1 MSDETTNASDNLN
14 GSDPSMEDILA
25 SIRKIISDD
34 EPVAL
39 ESPEDISADG
49 GPLDSVLDAAATAGS
64 AAAGAT
70 VAAADF
76 SAAEGES
83 VDLNI
88 DDVLAGL
95 EEDIPAPAQELQSA
109 ASAIDIADGDMVD
122 DDAFSNVLDDILTDE
137 AKTYSLDETDGL
149 PDAEDDILSLLDDEI
164 PLEVE
169 SSAGVMPE
177 LVPDVPTEAPIE
189 VAGLEDLASEVES
202 LTDVESLMDGE
213 SLAEVESLGDDEPD
227 DIEALL
233 NGLLGDDDPL
243 PIEDPIETLI
253 EDDPIE
259 APVEE
264 GPIEALAEEDP
275 IEALA
280 EDDPIETLLE
290 DSIEDVDLDADELS
304 AADLADSNAAP
315 SGVEETEELELV
327 KSLMA
332 DLSDD
337 PAAVDAIDTDEDLES
352 LLSIPDADEVS
363 ADTSDAEAESDG
375 DILGDIVDMAIEDE
389 MQTHPEDL
397 AALEDLVA
405 EEEVLSEIA
414 ETEDLSLLDDV
425 IEAEQENIA
434 ENAQLA
440 AETAVEESPSLSDIA
455 TAAEA
460 DAVAVE
466 TAAMPAAAV
475 AGAGALAGLTA
486 VVAARAPEETPE
498 EETPE
503 EETSVEISDE
513 TPEINPSV
521 SQAEPVELKNKLTLE
536 PLPNQEI
543 EMPVKA
549 VQTDAILD
557 DVTESATAGAFAEL
571 NQVVE
576 DKAVFNE
583 RGPRI
588 GDLVQDA
595 LRPMLKEWLDANLK
609 GIVERAVTK
618 EVKRISSGK

>member
-202 LTDVESLMDGE
+202 LTDVESLMDDE
-213 SLAEVESLGDDEPD
+213 SLAEVENLGDDEPD

-259 APVEE
+259 APV
-264 GPIEALAEEDP
+264 EEDP

-414 ETEDLSLLDDV
+414 ETEDLPLLDDV

-455 TAAEA
+455 AAAEA

-498 EETPE
+498 EET
-503 EETSVEISDE
+503 SVEISDE

-521 SQAEPVELKNKLTLE
+521 SQAEPVELKKKLTLE

-549 VQTDAILD
+549 VQTDTILD
-557 DVTESATAGAFAEL
+557 DVTEAATAGAFAEL

>member
-149 PDAEDDILSLLDDEI
+149 ADAEDDILSLLDDEI

-202 LTDVESLMDGE
+202 LTDVESLMDDE
-213 SLAEVESLGDDEPD
+213 SLAEVENLGDDEPD

-233 NGLLGDDDPL
+233 NGLLGNDDPL

-259 APVEE
+259 APV
-264 GPIEALAEEDP
+264 EEDP

-414 ETEDLSLLDDV
+414 ETEDLPLLDDV

-455 TAAEA
+455 AAAEA

-498 EETPE
+498 EET
-503 EETSVEISDE
+503 SVEISDE

-521 SQAEPVELKNKLTLE
+521 SQAEPVELKKKLTLE

-549 VQTDAILD
+549 VQTDTILD
-557 DVTESATAGAFAEL
+557 DVTEAATAGAFAEL

>member
-49 GPLDSVLDAAATAGS
+49 GSLDSVLDAVATAGS

-95 EEDIPAPAQELQSA
+95 DEDIPAPAQELQSA

-202 LTDVESLMDGE
+202 FTDVESLMDDE
-213 SLAEVESLGDDEPD
+213 SLVEVESSGDDEPD

-259 APVEE
+259 APVEDD
-264 GPIEALAEEDP
+264 PIEALAEDDP

-290 DSIEDVDLDADELS
+290 DSIQDVDLDADELS
-304 AADLADSNAAP
+304 AADLADSKAAP

-414 ETEDLSLLDDV
+414 ETEDLPLLDDV

-455 TAAEA
+455 AAAEA

-486 VVAARAPEETPE
+486 VVAARAP

-549 VQTDAILD
+549 VQTDTILD
-557 DVTESATAGAFAEL
+557 DVTEAATAGAFAEL

>member
-202 LTDVESLMDGE
+202 LTDVESLMDDE

-264 GPIEALAEEDP
+264 EP

-414 ETEDLSLLDDV
+414 ETEDLPLLDDV

-455 TAAEA
+455 AAAEA

-486 VVAARAPEETPE
+486 VVAARAP

>member
-137 AKTYSLDETDGL
+137 VKTYSLDETDGL

-202 LTDVESLMDGE
+202 LTDVESLLDDE

-259 APVEE
+259 APV
-264 GPIEALAEEDP
+264 EEDP

-337 PAAVDAIDTDEDLES
+337 PAAVDAIDTIDTDEDLES

-414 ETEDLSLLDDV
+414 ETEDLPLLDDV

-440 AETAVEESPSLSDIA
+440 AETAVEKSPSLSDIA
-455 TAAEA
+455 AAAEA

-498 EETPE
+498 EET
-503 EETSVEISDE
+503 SVEISDE

-521 SQAEPVELKNKLTLE
+521 SQAEPVELKKKLTLE
-536 PLPNQEI
+536 PFPNQEI

-557 DVTESATAGAFAEL
+557 DVTEAATAGAFAEL

>member
-95 EEDIPAPAQELQSA
+95 DEDIPAPAQELQSA

-202 LTDVESLMDGE
+202 LTDVESLMDDE

-259 APVEE
+259 APV
-264 GPIEALAEEDP
+264 EEDP

-414 ETEDLSLLDDV
+414 ETEDLPLLDDV

-455 TAAEA
+455 AAAEA

-498 EETPE
+498 EET
-503 EETSVEISDE
+503 SVEISDE

-521 SQAEPVELKNKLTLE
+521 SQAEPVELKKKLTLE

-557 DVTESATAGAFAEL
+557 DVTEAATAGAFAEL

>member
-95 EEDIPAPAQELQSA
+95 DEDIPAPAQELQSA

-202 LTDVESLMDGE
+202 LTDVESLMDDE

-259 APVEE
+259 APV
-264 GPIEALAEEDP
+264 EEDP

-414 ETEDLSLLDDV
+414 ETEDLPLLDDV

-455 TAAEA
+455 AAAEA

-498 EETPE
+498 EET
-503 EETSVEISDE
+503 SVEISDE

-521 SQAEPVELKNKLTLE
+521 SQAEPVELKKKLTLE
-536 PLPNQEI
+536 PFPNQEI

-549 VQTDAILD
+549 VQTDTILD
-557 DVTESATAGAFAEL
+557 DVTEAATAGAFAEL

>member
-1 MSDETTNASDNLN
+1 M
-14 GSDPSMEDILA
+14 
-25 SIRKIISDD
+25 
-34 EPVAL
+34 
-39 ESPEDISADG
+39 
-49 GPLDSVLDAAATAGS
+49 
-64 AAAGAT
+64 
-70 VAAADF
+70 
-76 SAAEGES
+76 
-83 VDLNI
+83 
-88 DDVLAGL
+88 
-95 EEDIPAPAQELQSA
+95 
-109 ASAIDIADGDMVD
+109 
-122 DDAFSNVLDDILTDE
+122 
-137 AKTYSLDETDGL
+137 
-149 PDAEDDILSLLDDEI
+149 
-164 PLEVE
+164 
-169 SSAGVMPE
+169 
-177 LVPDVPTEAPIE
+177 
-189 VAGLEDLASEVES
+189 
-202 LTDVESLMDGE
+202 
-213 SLAEVESLGDDEPD
+213 GDDEPD

-264 GPIEALAEEDP
+264 DP

-304 AADLADSNAAP
+304 AADLADSKAAP

-498 EETPE
+498 EET
-503 EETSVEISDE
+503 SVEISDE

-618 EVKRISSGK
+618 EVKRISYGK

>member
-49 GPLDSVLDAAATAGS
+49 GPLDSVLDAVATAGS

-202 LTDVESLMDGE
+202 LTDVESLLDDE

-227 DIEALL
+227 
-233 NGLLGDDDPL
+233 
-243 PIEDPIETLI
+243 
-253 EDDPIE
+253 
-259 APVEE
+259 
-264 GPIEALAEEDP
+264 
-275 IEALA
+275 
-280 EDDPIETLLE
+280 
-290 DSIEDVDLDADELS
+290 
-304 AADLADSNAAP
+304 
-315 SGVEETEELELV
+315 
-327 KSLMA
+327 
-332 DLSDD
+332 
-337 PAAVDAIDTDEDLES
+337 AVS
-352 LLSIPDADEVS
+352 Y
-363 ADTSDAEAESDG
+363 
-375 DILGDIVDMAIEDE
+375 
-389 MQTHPEDL
+389 TH
-397 AALEDLVA
+397 
-405 EEEVLSEIA
+405 
-414 ETEDLSLLDDV
+414 
-425 IEAEQENIA
+425 
-434 ENAQLA
+434 
-440 AETAVEESPSLSDIA
+440 
-455 TAAEA
+455 
-460 DAVAVE
+460 
-466 TAAMPAAAV
+466 
-475 AGAGALAGLTA
+475 
-486 VVAARAPEETPE
+486 
-498 EETPE
+498 
-503 EETSVEISDE
+503 
-513 TPEINPSV
+513 
-521 SQAEPVELKNKLTLE
+521 LTL
-536 PLPNQEI
+536 PTI
-543 EMPVKA
+543 CSV
-549 VQTDAILD
+549 
-557 DVTESATAGAFAEL
+557 
-571 NQVVE
+571 
-576 DKAVFNE
+576 
-583 RGPRI
+583 
-588 GDLVQDA
+588 
-595 LRPMLKEWLDANLK
+595 
-609 GIVERAVTK
+609 
-618 EVKRISSGK
+618 

>member
-95 EEDIPAPAQELQSA
+95 DEDIPAPAQELQSA

-202 LTDVESLMDGE
+202 LTDVESLMDDE

-253 EDDPIE
+253 EEDPIE

-264 GPIEALAEEDP
+264 DP
-275 IEALA
+275 IETLA

-337 PAAVDAIDTDEDLES
+337 PAAVDAIDTIDTDEDLES

-455 TAAEA
+455 AAAEA

-498 EETPE
+498 EET
-503 EETSVEISDE
+503 SVEISDE

-521 SQAEPVELKNKLTLE
+521 SQAEPVELKKKLTLE

-549 VQTDAILD
+549 VQTDTILD
-557 DVTESATAGAFAEL
+557 DVTEAATAGAFAEL

>member
-202 LTDVESLMDGE
+202 LTDVESLMDDE

-259 APVEE
+259 APV
-264 GPIEALAEEDP
+264 EEDP

-498 EETPE
+498 EET
-503 EETSVEISDE
+503 SVEISDE

-521 SQAEPVELKNKLTLE
+521 SQAEPVELKKKLTLE

-557 DVTESATAGAFAEL
+557 DVTEAATAGAFAEL

>member
-202 LTDVESLMDGE
+202 LTDVESLMDDE

-259 APVEE
+259 APV
-264 GPIEALAEEDP
+264 EEDP

-498 EETPE
+498 EET
-503 EETSVEISDE
+503 SVEISDE

>member
-264 GPIEALAEEDP
+264 DP

-304 AADLADSNAAP
+304 AADLADSKAAP

-498 EETPE
+498 EET
-503 EETSVEISDE
+503 SVEISDE

>member
-202 LTDVESLMDGE
+202 LTDVESLMDDE

-253 EDDPIE
+253 EDDSIE
-259 APVEE
+259 APV
-264 GPIEALAEEDP
+264 EEDP

-498 EETPE
+498 EET
-503 EETSVEISDE
+503 SVEISDE

>member
-202 LTDVESLMDGE
+202 LTDVESLMDDE

-264 GPIEALAEEDP
+264 DP

-304 AADLADSNAAP
+304 AADLADSKAAP

-455 TAAEA
+455 AAAEA

-486 VVAARAPEETPE
+486 VVAARAP

>member
-202 LTDVESLMDGE
+202 LTDVESLMDDE

-259 APVEE
+259 APV
-264 GPIEALAEEDP
+264 EEDP

-414 ETEDLSLLDDV
+414 ETEDLPLLDDV

-455 TAAEA
+455 AAAEA

-498 EETPE
+498 EET
-503 EETSVEISDE
+503 SVEISDE

-521 SQAEPVELKNKLTLE
+521 SQAEPVELKKKLTLE

-549 VQTDAILD
+549 VQTDTILD
-557 DVTESATAGAFAEL
+557 DVTEAATAGAFAEL

>member
-1 MSDETTNASDNLN
+1 M
-14 GSDPSMEDILA
+14 
-25 SIRKIISDD
+25 
-34 EPVAL
+34 
-39 ESPEDISADG
+39 
-49 GPLDSVLDAAATAGS
+49 
-64 AAAGAT
+64 
-70 VAAADF
+70 
-76 SAAEGES
+76 
-83 VDLNI
+83 
-88 DDVLAGL
+88 
-95 EEDIPAPAQELQSA
+95 
-109 ASAIDIADGDMVD
+109 
-122 DDAFSNVLDDILTDE
+122 
-137 AKTYSLDETDGL
+137 
-149 PDAEDDILSLLDDEI
+149 
-164 PLEVE
+164 
-169 SSAGVMPE
+169 
-177 LVPDVPTEAPIE
+177 
-189 VAGLEDLASEVES
+189 
-202 LTDVESLMDGE
+202 
-213 SLAEVESLGDDEPD
+213 
-227 DIEALL
+227 
-233 NGLLGDDDPL
+233 
-243 PIEDPIETLI
+243 
-253 EDDPIE
+253 
-259 APVEE
+259 
-264 GPIEALAEEDP
+264 
-275 IEALA
+275 
-280 EDDPIETLLE
+280 
-290 DSIEDVDLDADELS
+290 DLDADELS

-363 ADTSDAEAESDG
+363 ADTSDAEAESDD

-414 ETEDLSLLDDV
+414 ETEDLPLLDDV

-455 TAAEA
+455 AAAEA

-498 EETPE
+498 EET
-503 EETSVEISDE
+503 SVEISDE

-521 SQAEPVELKNKLTLE
+521 SQAEPVELKKKLTLE

-549 VQTDAILD
+549 VQTDTILD
-557 DVTESATAGAFAEL
+557 DVTEAATAGAFAEL

>member
-95 EEDIPAPAQELQSA
+95 DEDIPAPAQELQSA

-202 LTDVESLMDGE
+202 LTDVESLMDDE

-259 APVEE
+259 APV
-264 GPIEALAEEDP
+264 EEDP

-414 ETEDLSLLDDV
+414 ETEDLPLLDDV

-455 TAAEA
+455 AAAEA

-498 EETPE
+498 EET
-503 EETSVEISDE
+503 SVEISDE

-521 SQAEPVELKNKLTLE
+521 SQAEPVELKKKLTLE
-536 PLPNQEI
+536 PFPNQEI

-557 DVTESATAGAFAEL
+557 DVTEAATAGAFAEL

>member
-95 EEDIPAPAQELQSA
+95 NEDIPAPAQELQSA

-202 LTDVESLMDGE
+202 LTDVESLMDDE

-264 GPIEALAEEDP
+264 DPIEAPVEEDP

-414 ETEDLSLLDDV
+414 ETEDLPLLDDV

-455 TAAEA
+455 AAAEA

-486 VVAARAPEETPE
+486 VVAARAPEETS
-498 EETPE
+498 E
-503 EETSVEISDE
+503 EETSVEISGE

-521 SQAEPVELKNKLTLE
+521 SQAEPVELKKKLTLE
-536 PLPNQEI
+536 PFPNQEI

-549 VQTDAILD
+549 VQTDTILD
-557 DVTESATAGAFAEL
+557 DVTEAATAGAFAEL

>member
-25 SIRKIISDD
+25 SIRKIISDN

-264 GPIEALAEEDP
+264 DP

-498 EETPE
+498 EET
-503 EETSVEISDE
+503 SVEISDE

>member
-202 LTDVESLMDGE
+202 LTDVESLMDDE

-259 APVEE
+259 APV
-264 GPIEALAEEDP
+264 EEDP

-414 ETEDLSLLDDV
+414 ETEDLPLLDDV

-455 TAAEA
+455 AAAEA

-498 EETPE
+498 EET
-503 EETSVEISDE
+503 SVEISDE

-521 SQAEPVELKNKLTLE
+521 SQAEPVELKKKLTLE

-557 DVTESATAGAFAEL
+557 DVTEAATAGAFAEL

>member
-49 GPLDSVLDAAATAGS
+49 GPLDSVLDAVATAGS

-202 LTDVESLMDGE
+202 LTDVESLMDDE

-259 APVEE
+259 APV
-264 GPIEALAEEDP
+264 EEDP

-414 ETEDLSLLDDV
+414 ETEDLPLLDDV

-434 ENAQLA
+434 ENAQLT

-455 TAAEA
+455 AAAEA

-498 EETPE
+498 EET
-503 EETSVEISDE
+503 SVEISDE

-521 SQAEPVELKNKLTLE
+521 SQAEPVELKKKLTLE
-536 PLPNQEI
+536 PFPNQEI

-557 DVTESATAGAFAEL
+557 DVTEAATAGAFAEL

>member
-202 LTDVESLMDGE
+202 LTDVESLMHDE

-264 GPIEALAEEDP
+264 EP

-414 ETEDLSLLDDV
+414 ETEDLPLLDDV

-440 AETAVEESPSLSDIA
+440 AETAVEKSPSLSDIA
-455 TAAEA
+455 AAAEA

-498 EETPE
+498 EET
-503 EETSVEISDE
+503 SVEISDE

-521 SQAEPVELKNKLTLE
+521 SQAEPVELKKKLTLE
-536 PLPNQEI
+536 PFPNQEI

-557 DVTESATAGAFAEL
+557 DVTEAATAGAFAEL

>member
-202 LTDVESLMDGE
+202 LTDVESLMDDE

-259 APVEE
+259 APV
-264 GPIEALAEEDP
+264 EEDP

-414 ETEDLSLLDDV
+414 ETEDLPLLDDV

-455 TAAEA
+455 AAAEA

-498 EETPE
+498 EET
-503 EETSVEISDE
+503 SVEISDE

-521 SQAEPVELKNKLTLE
+521 SQAEPVELKKKLTLE
-536 PLPNQEI
+536 PFPNQEI

-557 DVTESATAGAFAEL
+557 DVTEAATAGAFAEL

>member
-202 LTDVESLMDGE
+202 LTDVESLLDDE

-264 GPIEALAEEDP
+264 EP

-414 ETEDLSLLDDV
+414 ETEDLPLLDDV

-455 TAAEA
+455 AAAEA

-498 EETPE
+498 EET
-503 EETSVEISDE
+503 SVEISDE

-521 SQAEPVELKNKLTLE
+521 SQAEPVELKKKLTLE
-536 PLPNQEI
+536 PFPNQEI

-557 DVTESATAGAFAEL
+557 DVTEAATAGAFAEL

>member
-137 AKTYSLDETDGL
+137 AKTYSLDETGGL

-202 LTDVESLMDGE
+202 LTDVESLMDDE

-259 APVEE
+259 APV
-264 GPIEALAEEDP
+264 EEDP

-414 ETEDLSLLDDV
+414 ETEDLPLLDDV

-440 AETAVEESPSLSDIA
+440 AETAVEKSPSLSDIA
-455 TAAEA
+455 AAAEA

-498 EETPE
+498 EET
-503 EETSVEISDE
+503 SVEISDE

-521 SQAEPVELKNKLTLE
+521 SQAEPVELKKKLTLE
-536 PLPNQEI
+536 PFPNQEI

-557 DVTESATAGAFAEL
+557 DVTEAATAGAFAEL

>member
-95 EEDIPAPAQELQSA
+95 DEDIPAPAQELQSA

-149 PDAEDDILSLLDDEI
+149 PDAEDDILSLLNDEI

-202 LTDVESLMDGE
+202 LTDVESLMDDE

-259 APVEE
+259 APV
-264 GPIEALAEEDP
+264 EEDP

-414 ETEDLSLLDDV
+414 ETEDLPLLDDV

-455 TAAEA
+455 AAAEA

-486 VVAARAPEETPE
+486 VVAARAP

>member
-137 AKTYSLDETDGL
+137 AKTYSLDETGGL

-202 LTDVESLMDGE
+202 LTDVESLLDDE

-259 APVEE
+259 APV
-264 GPIEALAEEDP
+264 EEDP

-414 ETEDLSLLDDV
+414 ETEDLPLLDDV

-455 TAAEA
+455 AAAEA

-498 EETPE
+498 EET
-503 EETSVEISDE
+503 SVEISDE

-521 SQAEPVELKNKLTLE
+521 SQAEPVELKKKLTLE
-536 PLPNQEI
+536 PFPNQEI

-557 DVTESATAGAFAEL
+557 DVTEAATAGAFAEL

>member
-202 LTDVESLMDGE
+202 LTDVESLMDDE

-264 GPIEALAEEDP
+264 DP
-275 IEALA
+275 IETLA

-304 AADLADSNAAP
+304 AADLADSKAAP

-414 ETEDLSLLDDV
+414 ETEDLPLLDDV

-455 TAAEA
+455 AAAEA

-498 EETPE
+498 EET
-503 EETSVEISDE
+503 SVEISDE

-521 SQAEPVELKNKLTLE
+521 SQAEPVELKKKLTLE
-536 PLPNQEI
+536 PFPNQEI

-557 DVTESATAGAFAEL
+557 DVTEAATAGAFAEL

>member
-95 EEDIPAPAQELQSA
+95 DEDIPAPAQELQSA

-264 GPIEALAEEDP
+264 DP

-414 ETEDLSLLDDV
+414 ETEDLPLLDDV

-455 TAAEA
+455 AAAEA

-498 EETPE
+498 EET
-503 EETSVEISDE
+503 SVEISDE

-521 SQAEPVELKNKLTLE
+521 SQAEPVELKKKLTLE
-536 PLPNQEI
+536 PFPNQEI

-557 DVTESATAGAFAEL
+557 DVTEAATAGAFAEL

>member
-202 LTDVESLMDGE
+202 LTDVESLLDDE
-213 SLAEVESLGDDEPD
+213 SLAEVESLGEDEPD

-253 EDDPIE
+253 EDDSIE
-259 APVEE
+259 APV
-264 GPIEALAEEDP
+264 EEDP

-414 ETEDLSLLDDV
+414 ETEDLPLLDDV

-486 VVAARAPEETPE
+486 VVAARAP

>member
-49 GPLDSVLDAAATAGS
+49 GSLDSVLDAVATAGS

-95 EEDIPAPAQELQSA
+95 DEDIPAPAQELQSA

-202 LTDVESLMDGE
+202 LTDVESLMDDE

-264 GPIEALAEEDP
+264 DP
-275 IEALA
+275 IGALA

-337 PAAVDAIDTDEDLES
+337 PAAVDTIDIDEDLES

-455 TAAEA
+455 AAAEA

-486 VVAARAPEETPE
+486 VVAARAP

-557 DVTESATAGAFAEL
+557 DVTEAATAGAFAEL

>member
-202 LTDVESLMDGE
+202 LTDVESLMDDE
-213 SLAEVESLGDDEPD
+213 SLAEVENLGDDEPD

-259 APVEE
+259 APV
-264 GPIEALAEEDP
+264 EEDP

-414 ETEDLSLLDDV
+414 ETEDLPLLDDV

-455 TAAEA
+455 AAAEA

-498 EETPE
+498 EET
-503 EETSVEISDE
+503 SVEISDE

-521 SQAEPVELKNKLTLE
+521 SQAEPVELKKKLTLE
-536 PLPNQEI
+536 PFPNQEI

-557 DVTESATAGAFAEL
+557 DVTEAATAGAFAEL

>member
-202 LTDVESLMDGE
+202 LTDVESLMDDE

-233 NGLLGDDDPL
+233 NGLLGDDDPQ

-259 APVEE
+259 APV
-264 GPIEALAEEDP
+264 EEDP

-455 TAAEA
+455 AAAEA

-486 VVAARAPEETPE
+486 VVAARAP

-557 DVTESATAGAFAEL
+557 DVTEAATAGAFAEL
-571 NQVVE
+571 NQIVE

>member
-1 MSDETTNASDNLN
+1 M
-14 GSDPSMEDILA
+14 
-25 SIRKIISDD
+25 
-34 EPVAL
+34 
-39 ESPEDISADG
+39 
-49 GPLDSVLDAAATAGS
+49 
-64 AAAGAT
+64 
-70 VAAADF
+70 
-76 SAAEGES
+76 
-83 VDLNI
+83 
-88 DDVLAGL
+88 
-95 EEDIPAPAQELQSA
+95 
-109 ASAIDIADGDMVD
+109 
-122 DDAFSNVLDDILTDE
+122 
-137 AKTYSLDETDGL
+137 
-149 PDAEDDILSLLDDEI
+149 
-164 PLEVE
+164 
-169 SSAGVMPE
+169 
-177 LVPDVPTEAPIE
+177 
-189 VAGLEDLASEVES
+189 
-202 LTDVESLMDGE
+202 
-213 SLAEVESLGDDEPD
+213 
-227 DIEALL
+227 
-233 NGLLGDDDPL
+233 
-243 PIEDPIETLI
+243 
-253 EDDPIE
+253 
-259 APVEE
+259 
-264 GPIEALAEEDP
+264 
-275 IEALA
+275 
-280 EDDPIETLLE
+280 
-290 DSIEDVDLDADELS
+290 DLDADELS

-337 PAAVDAIDTDEDLES
+337 PAAVDAIDTIDTDEDLES

-414 ETEDLSLLDDV
+414 ETEDLPLLDDV

-455 TAAEA
+455 AAAEA

-498 EETPE
+498 EET
-503 EETSVEISDE
+503 SVEISDE

-521 SQAEPVELKNKLTLE
+521 SQAEPVELKKKLTLE